1 MTLVTGGL
9 GFIGSP
15 EFRQLR
21 QDRGVYVIA
30 HLSDPHLDGGPEA
43 AGRLRRV
50 TDYLGTLTRPV
61 DVVLVTGDLADHGL
75 PEEYAELDRA
85 LTLDLPVLVLP
96 GNHDVSAPLR
106 TGLGRLIGEP
116 PGEEHPVHQVR
127 DVGAARFV
135 LVDSSVPGEDHGVL
149 ERPTLDWL
157 RTTLTEPWDGP
168 VFVCMHHPAI
178 EVAHPVLDGWRMF
191 SADGL
196 AAALDGTR
204 VTAILTGHVH
214 AAIAS
219 TFAGVPL
226 LVAPGIRSTV
236 PLPFEPIGGGGD
248 LVDTA
253 APPGLAFH
261 VYDDHGAL
269 RTHYR
274 YLP

>member
-1 MTLVTGGL
+1 M
-9 GFIGSP
+9 
-15 EFRQLR
+15 
-21 QDRGVYVIA
+21 YVIA
-30 HLSDPHLDGGPEA
+30 HLSDPHLDGSPEA

-50 TDYLGTLTRPV
+50 TDYLASLTRPV
-61 DVVLVTGDLADHGL
+61 DVILVTGDLADHGA
-75 PEEYAELDRA
+75 PEEYAEVDRA

-96 GNHDVSAPLR
+96 GNHDVSGPLR
-106 TGLGRLIGEP
+106 AGLVRLIGEAR
-116 PGEEHPVHQVR
+116 PVHQVR

-135 LVDSSVPGEDHGVL
+135 LVDSSVPDEVHGEL
-149 ERPTLDWL
+149 EQPTLDWL

-168 VFVCMHHPAI
+168 VFACMHHPAI
-178 EVAHPVLDGWRMF
+178 EVGHPVMDGWRML

-219 TFAGVPL
+219 SFAGVPL
-226 LVAPGIRSTV
+226 LIAPGIRSTV

-261 VYDDHGAL
+261 LYGDDGTL
-269 RTHYR
+269 RTHFR